1 MFVGWALD
9 LITSLPET
17 DEGEKYLI
25 VAIDCYSKW
34 VECGALT
41 NRKSRTI
48 AQWFYTNVLARNKCA
63 PSAALIYTLHSVGLP
78 RWVKE
83 PTSVAAGLVVDMC
96 AGILCKDTRLS
107 TFDPVLY

>member
-1 MFVGWALD
+1 MLPTAKPLGMFIGWALD

-41 NRKSRTI
+41 NCKSRTI
-48 AQWFYTNVLARNKCA
+48 AQWFYTNGMA
-63 PSAALIYTLHSVGLP
+63 SAHLLGQIRGVNSRAYFPNCCSSMASRSGRRVPLGLGLTGKLSV
-78 RWVKE
+78 
-83 PTSVAAGLVVDMC
+83 
-96 AGILCKDTRLS
+96 
-107 TFDPVLY
+107 